1 MQNALGDWSRLVNT
15 KLLGA
20 NWMGS
25 KAVDTGP
32 NVVEAV
38 HTRVDFIVSICVLL
52 RDEIVWQ
59 GLVSWNQRCCRKLM
73 LNVTEV

>member
-25 KAVDTGP
+25 KAVDTEP

-38 HTRVDFIVSICVLL
+38 HTRVDFIVLICA
-52 RDEIVWQ
+52 
-59 GLVSWNQRCCRKLM
+59 S
-73 LNVTEV
+73 